1 MILILQIWQLP
12 LLSLGF
18 KDPVSEASKYRMV
31 HKDFQW
37 LLRNKSEIRIAW
49 SIQVVPD
56 SKKGRQQGKSIL
68 QKLSRLECTIQSI
81 CGENYEHY

>member
-1 MILILQIWQLP
+1 MILILQISLLP
-12 LLSLGF
+12 LPSLGF
-18 KDPVSEASKYRMV
+18 KDPVSEASKYRTV

-56 SKKGRQQGKSIL
+56 SKKGRQQGRSIL
-68 QKLSRLECTIQSI
+68 QKLSKLEYIIQSI
-81 CGENYEHY
+81 CGKNYEHY